1 MIPADIDTIEFKTTR
16 VKEGYDPT
24 QVDNFLDRI
33 RDSWIADNATAR
45 STEAEAE
52 RLRKENERLKRQLN
66 EANAHLAGYEVT
78 APIPQPAP
86 AESATRI
93 LEFAQK
99 TADDVTGAARAE
111 AADIVGK
118 ARSEA
123 YAVERELK
131 NFERKRDEVK
141 AQLRDFHRKHL
152 NELEE
157 TGG

>member
-16 VKEGYDPT
+16 VKEGYD
-24 QVDNFLDRI
+24 QDEVDNFLDRV
-33 RDSWIADNATAR
+33 RDHWQAQKDA
-45 STEAEAE
+45 AEAAS
-52 RLRKENERLKRQLN
+52 KEIDRLKRELKN
-66 EANAHLAGYEVT
+66 VNNIALAYETT

-99 TADDVTGAARAE
+99 TADEVTAVARSE